1 MLKNIVITD
10 IQSPVTVISP
20 KGRTAS
26 TTNRASHGLS
36 FCLGGQIT
44 YTQNGKQYISTK
56 NNAVLLPKG
65 STYSLVGNKDGIFLV
80 LNFDCTGLDCSE
92 ITLFDLQTPETFCKD
107 IQKLNELFL
116 FQDKQLDIYL
126 IFYHMLKRLVLE
138 QNPPN
143 NALHLAMKYIEKNIG
158 NADMTNES
166 IAQNANISEVY
177 LRKLFLKNFHTTPK
191 QYILDIR
198 IQKAKQLLTDSSL
211 TVSSISE
218 LCGFSSVYTF
228 SRSFKE
234 KTGISPSDFS
244 KNNRIYEI

>member
-56 NNAVLLPKG
+56 NNAVLLPKA
-65 STYSLVGNKDGIFLV
+65 STYSLVGNKDGVFLV
-80 LNFDCTGLDCSE
+80 VNFDCTGLDCSE

-126 IFYHMLKRLVLE
+126 IFYNILKRMVLE

-177 LRKLFLKNFHTTPK
+177 LRKLFSKNFHTTPK

>member
-1 MLKNIVITD
+1 MLKNIIITD
-10 IQSPVTVISP
+10 IQPPVTVISP

-44 YTQNGKQYISTK
+44 YTQNGKKYISTK

-65 STYSLVGNKDGIFLV
+65 TDYSLMGNKDGVFLV
-80 LNFDCTGLDCSE
+80 VNFDCIGLDCSE
-92 ITLFDLQTPETFCKD
+92 ITLFHLQTPETFCKD
-107 IQKLNELFL
+107 VQKLNELFL

-126 IFYHMLKRLVLE
+126 IFYSLLKRMVIE

-158 NADMTNES
+158 NADMTNEL

-177 LRKLFLKNFHTTPK
+177 LRKLFSKNFYTTPK

-211 TVSSISE
+211 TISSISE

-244 KNNRIYEI
+244 KNNRIYDI